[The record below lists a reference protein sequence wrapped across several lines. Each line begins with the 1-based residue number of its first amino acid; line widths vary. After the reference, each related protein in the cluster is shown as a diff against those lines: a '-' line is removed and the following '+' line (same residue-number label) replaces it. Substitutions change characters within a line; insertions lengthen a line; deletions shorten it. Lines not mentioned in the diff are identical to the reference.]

1 MNYLKNLTKKK
12 EPAPQEAPLLNPK
25 PTGARNNTK
34 DVEMNK
40 PAEKQGFFANMK
52 AKVQQNNFIQKTK
65 KAAEAAEERAEE
77 SMNLSRMMPY
87 IIVLCATGVFFIVVA
102 FVYLPIVLQVPY
114 KFCIMFFIGGMCLL
128 CSAALVKKK
137 LQFFKSLFED
147 DKLPWSI
154 VYLSAIVCTILS
166 AEVFH
171 DNFFSLAFAIIQ
183 VISFGWLILIA
194 VPGGRT
200 LIRGVQTAIAKCC
213 SCCFEQVMN

>member
-1 MNYLKNLTKKK
+1 MNYIKNLTKKK
-12 EPAPQEAPLLNPK
+12 EPAPQETPLINPK
-25 PTGARNNTK
+25 PTGGRNNAK
-34 DVEMNK
+34 DVEMNQP
-40 PAEKQGFFANMK
+40 PAKQGFFAGLK
-52 AKVQQNNFIQKTK
+52 AKVQQNNFIQKTQ

-87 IIVLCATGVFFIVVA
+87 IIVLCAAGVFFIVVA
-102 FVYLPIVLQVPY
+102 FVYMPLVVQVPY
-114 KFCIMFFIGGMCLL
+114 KFCFMFFIGGMCFV

-137 LQFFKSLFED
+137 LMFFKSLFQD

-154 VYLSAIVCTILS
+154 VYLSAIVCTIIS
-166 AEVFH
+166 AEVFQ
-171 DNFFSLAFAIIQ
+171 NSFFATAFAITQ
-183 VISFGWLILIA
+183 VVSFGWLILIA